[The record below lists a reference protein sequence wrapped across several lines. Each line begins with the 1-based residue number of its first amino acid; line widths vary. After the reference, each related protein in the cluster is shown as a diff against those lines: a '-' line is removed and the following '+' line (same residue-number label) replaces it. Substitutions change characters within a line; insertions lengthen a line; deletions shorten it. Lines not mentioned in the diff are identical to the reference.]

1 LAELQGAAD
10 METMFAVLKDNAER
24 LGMGKKEDGG
34 SRGGDPQLMEILN
47 GLKDE
52 YEKIIADSGNF
63 TMD

>member
-1 LAELQGAAD
+1 
-10 METMFAVLKDNAER
+10 MEIAGGSEGGDHDHM
-24 LGMGKKEDGG
+24 DGG

>member
-1 LAELQGAAD
+1 

-63 TMD
+63 TNQ

>member
-1 LAELQGAAD
+1 

-47 GLKDE
+47 GLKAE